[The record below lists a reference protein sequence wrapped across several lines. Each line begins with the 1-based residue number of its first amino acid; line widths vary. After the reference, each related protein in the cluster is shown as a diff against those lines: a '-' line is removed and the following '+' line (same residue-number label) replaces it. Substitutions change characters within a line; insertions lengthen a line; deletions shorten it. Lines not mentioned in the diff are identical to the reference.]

1 MSPGFQTLEQFSRL
15 VRASQVS
22 LGEGGVLSL
31 EDGMERALQTFELI
45 KARGRKIL
53 LIGNG
58 GSAAVASHQAVDLW
72 RNAGVRALAFSDASM
87 LTCIANDFGYGQ
99 VFAQPIEMLCDSG
112 DCLIAI
118 SSSGKSQNILQAVDK
133 ARAKGAGI
141 ISFSG
146 FSRENELRSRGD
158 LNFYLPSTSY
168 GIVEVGHLLLLHS
181 IIDEFVQR
189 TKKPSHDARIPNRP
203 ISTDVAHS

>member
-1 MSPGFQTLEQFSRL
+1 MSHGFQTLEHFSRL
-15 VRASQVS
+15 VRASQVTM
-22 LGEGGVLSL
+22 GEGGVMSL
-31 EDGMERALQTFELI
+31 EEGMERALQTFELI
-45 KARGRKIL
+45 KARQKKVL

-72 RNAGVRALAFSDASM
+72 RNAGMRALAFSDASM
-87 LTCIANDFGYGQ
+87 LTCIANDFGYQ
-99 VFAQPIEMLCDSG
+99 DVYSQPIDMLCDPG

-118 SSSGKSQNILQAVDK
+118 SSSGKSTNILQAVDK
-133 ARAKGAGI
+133 ARAKGAGV

-189 TKKPSHDARIPNRP
+189 TKKPSHDTRIPNRP
-203 ISTDVAHS
+203 FSTDAAHT

>member
-133 ARAKGAGI
+133 ARAKGLLRLLAGERAALTRRLEFLPPLDLLRDRRGRAPPAFTLDYRRI
-141 ISFSG
+141 CP
-146 FSRENELRSRGD
+146 EN
-158 LNFYLPSTSY
+158 
-168 GIVEVGHLLLLHS
+168 
-181 IIDEFVQR
+181 QK
-189 TKKPSHDARIPNRP
+189 TKP
-203 ISTDVAHS
+203 